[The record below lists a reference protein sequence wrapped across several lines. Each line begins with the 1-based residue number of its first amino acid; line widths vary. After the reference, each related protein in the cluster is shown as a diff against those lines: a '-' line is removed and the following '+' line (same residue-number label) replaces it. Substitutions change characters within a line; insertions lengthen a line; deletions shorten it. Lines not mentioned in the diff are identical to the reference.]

1 MQPETHQAVQQN
13 SATELPVSRHEAAP
27 NIRAGIVG
35 MGAIARHYLNAFHE
49 ELGFDLLAVCDRDER
64 QLESARQLGLDVIED
79 FHDLLR
85 LVELDAVVI
94 CLPNDM
100 HYRACKAAI
109 LAGKHVC
116 CEKPLAFT
124 VAEAEQ
130 LVELARQ
137 HRRTLMTSLH
147 RRYNANVLAAKATVG
162 NRRVTHIDARYLE
175 KIEDHS
181 GSDTWYLDA
190 ARCGGGCIADNGP
203 NVFDTLSLFIS
214 NLVVVACHI
223 DEHRSGVDLRARIR
237 LQGDGGATADVTLDW
252 AYEGEQKDLNIHLE
266 DGQQIRADMLAGFTG
281 FKSSLDHE
289 YVAILADFKQ
299 RIIENH
305 FAGNEGVR
313 AVQLVEAAYQ
323 TASEASADVRSS

>member
-1 MQPETHQAVQQN
+1 MQHETHQVMPQN
-13 SATELPVSRHEAAP
+13 SAAELPTSLHEASR
-27 NIRAGIVG
+27 NIRAGVVG
-35 MGAIARHYLNAFHE
+35 MGAISRHYLNAFHE
-49 ELGFDLLAVCDRDER
+49 PCGFELVAVCDRDER
-64 QLESARQLGLDVIED
+64 QLEAARQSGIRLVED
-79 FHDLLR
+79 FHDLLG
-85 LVELDAVVI
+85 LPEIDAVVI

-124 VAEAEQ
+124 LAEAEG
-130 LVELARQ
+130 LVELASR

-162 NRRVTHIDARYLE
+162 KRKVTHIDANYLE
-175 KIEDHS
+175 KIEDHT
-181 GSDTWYLDA
+181 GSDTWYLDV

-214 NLVVVACHI
+214 NLAVVDCHV

-252 AYEGEQKDLNIHLE
+252 AFEGERKDLDIHLE

-305 FAGNEGVR
+305 FAGYEGVR

-323 TASEASADVRSS
+323 AAAEVSADVRSS

>member
-1 MQPETHQAVQQN
+1 MQREIHQVTQQN
-13 SATELPVSRHEAAP
+13 SAAESRTSMHEASS

-35 MGAIARHYLNAFHE
+35 MGAISRHYLNAFHE
-49 ELGFDLLAVCDRDER
+49 EPGLELIAVCDRDER
-64 QLESARQLGLDVIED
+64 QLESARQSGFRTVEG

-85 LVELDAVVI
+85 LAEVDAIVI

-124 VAEAEQ
+124 VAEAGE

-162 NRRVTHIDARYLE
+162 NRKVTHIDANYLE

-203 NVFDTLSLFIS
+203 NVFDTLSLFIN
-214 NLVVVACHI
+214 NLAVVDCQI
-223 DEHRSGVDLRARIR
+223 DEHRSGVDLRARVR
-237 LQGDGGATADVTLDW
+237 LQGDGGATANATLDW
-252 AYEGEQKDLNIHLE
+252 TYEGERKDLDIHLE

-299 RIIENH
+299 RVHENH

-313 AVQLVEAAYQ
+313 AVQLVEAAYHL
-323 TASEASADVRSS
+323 ASEAPADVRSS